1 MNVAEKLAAYMPAL
15 VNSLRNGTPI
25 KTGNLR
31 YNAVKY
37 ESASY
42 GEWRI
47 FVDVE
52 IAPYMPYT
60 NEPWTSPKWHGLK
73 NPNEGWWQ
81 RETERILTELA
92 GYMDGEKRIK

>member
-1 MNVAEKLAAYMPAL
+1 MNAVDKLAAYMPAL

-31 YNAVKY
+31 YNAVQV
-37 ESASY
+37 ESLNY
-42 GEWRI
+42 GVWRI
-47 FVDVE
+47 FVNED

-60 NEPWTSPKWHGLK
+60 NEPWTSPRWNGAK

-81 RETERILTELA
+81 RETERILTELS
-92 GYMDGEKRIK
+92 GYMSGEKRKI